1 MKRPTHPSEPVVN
14 VTAIRSHWS
23 SIVLVTCMRNAA
35 LLNIVPWGEASLRA
49 LPDPLYEVAFRKCAE
64 LRDDAV
70 AEELR
75 MKGRPTYLEQQA
87 NAALWQLLKPFA
99 KAGEHY
105 LGHLSAEVPRGT
117 QQSLLESD
125 T

>member
-1 MKRPTHPSEPVVN
+1 MKRTAPPTEPVVN
-14 VTAIRSHWS
+14 VTAIRAHWS

-49 LPDPLYEVAFRKCAE
+49 LPDPLYEIAFRKCAE
-64 LRDDAV
+64 LRDEAV

-75 MKGRPTYLEQQA
+75 TKGRLSHVEQQV